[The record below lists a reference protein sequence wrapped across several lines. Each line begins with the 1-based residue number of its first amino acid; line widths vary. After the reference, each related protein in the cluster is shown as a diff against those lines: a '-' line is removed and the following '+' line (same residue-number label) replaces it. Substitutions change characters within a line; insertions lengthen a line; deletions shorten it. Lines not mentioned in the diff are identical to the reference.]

1 LFINPTII
9 ERILDLAVQIQQ
21 IPAATFHEYQRA
33 IFIRNYLLDIG
44 VSDTQ
49 MDDFGNVYS
58 RIEGKGINPP
68 IVVSAHLDTVFPLG
82 TDLTIRRTVD
92 KIYGPGIGDN
102 SMGLAGLCGLYWAF
116 NQSKIKSDLGSDI
129 WLVANVGEEGLG
141 NLKGMK
147 TVVDRFGSEPL
158 AYIVLEGMALGQIY
172 HRGLGVKRYRISVH
186 TKGGHAWVDFGR
198 PSAIHELA
206 ELVVKFNAI
215 PLPVASRTSLN
226 VGMITGGTSV
236 NTIAA
241 EASCELDLR
250 SEGAQELIKLSDRVL
265 KLVDVENSKSNQP
278 VKAEAEL
285 IGERP
290 AGEIPKNHP
299 LVILGIDCYAT
310 QRLQAKLNIGSTDA
324 NEPLSRG
331 LPAICVGLTS
341 GGGSHTLGEYIET
354 KPVSLG
360 VGTLVDIIWAVDL
373 KLSQPYTDVQR
384 S

>member
-1 LFINPTII
+1 
-9 ERILDLAVQIQQ
+9 
-21 IPAATFHEYQRA
+21 
-33 IFIRNYLLDIG
+33 
-44 VSDTQ
+44 
-49 MDDFGNVYS
+49 M
-58 RIEGKGINPP
+58 
-68 IVVSAHLDTVFPLG
+68 
-82 TDLTIRRTVD
+82 
-92 KIYGPGIGDN
+92 
-102 SMGLAGLCGLYWAF
+102 
-116 NQSKIKSDLGSDI
+116 
-129 WLVANVGEEGLG
+129 
-141 NLKGMK
+141 
-147 TVVDRFGSEPL
+147 
-158 AYIVLEGMALGQIY
+158 
-172 HRGLGVKRYRISVH
+172 
-186 TKGGHAWVDFGR
+186 
-198 PSAIHELA
+198 
-206 ELVVKFNAI
+206 
-215 PLPVASRTSLN
+215 
-226 VGMITGGTSV
+226 
-236 NTIAA
+236 
-241 EASCELDLR
+241 
-250 SEGAQELIKLSDRVL
+250 L

>member
-1 LFINPTII
+1 
-9 ERILDLAVQIQQ
+9 VQIQQ